1 MLLDISSQKADYHCM
16 FFSFFFACKTIR
28 IVSAIKEWFGI
39 KELEEV
45 RSVVCRNWQMKRE
58 SNEDE
63 LRGRLFNIAV
73 QMQAS
78 VEKKEA
84 EIWKEQWKIVPWWN
98 RRAWKRRREIATQS
112 SASLLMQGTFGKRRE
127 RWRGVREGGRC
138 GEGIE
143 IVRPG
148 FKHTAIL
155 QRMMNWIQ
163 MQFSCWINTHLT
175 DSTRQTHKLK
185 GDILVKASFPKKNL
199 HLRDNNNR
207 LQMQMSRIKSALK
220 RLVQKLTT
228 QWHAPGQETAYI
240 AYITNDFKKISK
252 FKTLPDHL

>member
-1 MLLDISSQKADYHCM
+1 MMKQKGMKAAQRNCD
-16 FFSFFFACKTIR
+16 S
-28 IVSAIKEWFGI
+28 IVCLASHAGH
-39 KELEEV
+39 V
-45 RSVVCRNWQMKRE
+45 R
-58 SNEDE
+58 
-63 LRGRLFNIAV
+63 
-73 QMQAS
+73 
-78 VEKKEA
+78 
-84 EIWKEQWKIVPWWN
+84 
-98 RRAWKRRREIATQS
+98 
-112 SASLLMQGTFGKRRE
+112 KRRE

-199 HLRDNNNR
+199 HLRDNNNNNR